1 MDIILKAYEDGG
13 MANTKDMVVN
23 CLDAVTLIGYDT
35 SELNNKRKQNVKS
48 QL

>member
-1 MDIILKAYEDGG
+1 MLKAYEDGK
-13 MANTKDMVVN
+13 MANTNYMVVN
-23 CLDAVTLIGYDT
+23 CLDAVTLIGYAT